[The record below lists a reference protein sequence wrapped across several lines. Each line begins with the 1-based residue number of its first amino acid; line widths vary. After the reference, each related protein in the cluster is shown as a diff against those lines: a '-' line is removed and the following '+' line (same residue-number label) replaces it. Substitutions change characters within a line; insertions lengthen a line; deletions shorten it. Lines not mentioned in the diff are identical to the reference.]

1 MTLSMNTSP
10 TSTTGRA
17 FASVTMN
24 TTQAKLQRVLL
35 VDDDNILRAIV
46 SEALRTDGFEVI
58 LAADG
63 DDGIAAYREHRPDLI
78 LVDAMMPV
86 LDGFEF
92 CEQLK
97 NLGERLT
104 PILMITSLEDND
116 SVDRAFAS
124 GATDYITKPIN
135 LPILRQRVKN
145 LIEQSHKIKHQLTE
159 LKQANQNLQLL
170 ANLDSLTNLANRRG
184 FDDYIETEWERMKR
198 IKAPLSLIMCDV
210 DFFKNYN
217 DKYLH
222 PNGDKCLAQ
231 VASAMRNA
239 VRRTGDLVARY
250 GGEEFAV
257 ILPNTDALGAVSVAE
272 NLRSSV
278 RKLQIVHE
286 ASAICGYVTVS
297 VGVSTI
303 VPTHEND
310 FQALINAADRALYQ
324 AKSQGRDRV
333 KMVIA

>member
-1 MTLSMNTSP
+1 
-10 TSTTGRA
+10 
-17 FASVTMN
+17 V
-24 TTQAKLQRVLL
+24 
-35 VDDDNILRAIV
+35 
-46 SEALRTDGFEVI
+46 
-58 LAADG
+58 
-63 DDGIAAYREHRPDLI
+63 
-78 LVDAMMPV
+78 MPI

-104 PILMITSLEDND
+104 PILMITSLDDND

-135 LPILRQRVKN
+135 LSILRQRVRNLVRQSYLIKN
-145 LIEQSHKIKHQLTE
+145 QLSE
-159 LKQANQNLQLL
+159 LQQANQNLKLL
-170 ANLDSLTNLANRRG
+170 ANIDSLTKLSNRRD
-184 FDDYIETEWERMKR
+184 FDRYIEQEWERMQR
-198 IKAPLSLIMCDV
+198 SRSPLSLIMCDV

-222 PNGDKCLAQ
+222 PNGDKCLIK
-231 VASAMRNA
+231 VAMALRNT
-239 VRRTGDLVARY
+239 VRRSGDLVARY

-272 NLRSSV
+272 KIRLAV
-278 RKLQIVHE
+278 KDLQITHE
-286 ASAICGYVTVS
+286 SSAIAPYVTVS

-303 VPTHEND
+303 IPTHESE
-310 FQALINAADRALYQ
+310 FQTLIDTADRALYQ

-333 KMVIA
+333 KMIVA

>member
-1 MTLSMNTSP
+1 MN
-10 TSTTGRA
+10 
-17 FASVTMN
+17 VTEPN
-24 TTQAKLQRVLL
+24 FQRILL
-35 VDDDNILRAIV
+35 VDDDLVVRAKV
-46 SEALRTDGFEVI
+46 SESLEQDGFEVI
-58 LAADG
+58 LAKNG
-63 DDGIAAYREHRPDLI
+63 DDGIAAYQEYRPDLI
-78 LVDAMMPV
+78 LVDAVMPI

-104 PILMITSLEDND
+104 PILMITSLDDND

-135 LPILRQRVKN
+135 LSILRQRVRNLVRQSYLIKN
-145 LIEQSHKIKHQLTE
+145 QLSE
-159 LKQANQNLQLL
+159 LQQANQNLKLL
-170 ANLDSLTNLANRRG
+170 ANIDSLTKLSNRRD
-184 FDDYIETEWERMKR
+184 FDRYIEQEWERMKR
-198 IKAPLSLIMCDV
+198 SRSPLSLIMCDV

-222 PNGDKCLAQ
+222 PNGDKCLIK
-231 VASAMRNA
+231 VAMAMRNT
-239 VRRTGDLVARY
+239 VRRSGDLVARY

-272 NLRSSV
+272 KIRLAV
-278 RKLQIVHE
+278 KDLQITHE
-286 ASAICGYVTVS
+286 SSAIAPYVTVS

-303 VPTHEND
+303 IPTHESE
-310 FQALINAADRALYQ
+310 FQTLIDTADRALYQ

-333 KMVIA
+333 KMIVA

>member
-1 MTLSMNTSP
+1 
-10 TSTTGRA
+10 
-17 FASVTMN
+17 MN
-24 TTQAKLQRVLL
+24 TTEPKVQRILL
-35 VDDDNILRAIV
+35 VDDDLVVRAKV
-46 SEALRTDGFEVI
+46 SESLEQDGFEVI
-58 LAADG
+58 LAKNG
-63 DDGIAAYREHRPDLI
+63 NDGITAYQQHRPDLI
-78 LVDAMMPV
+78 LVDAIMPV

-104 PILMITSLEDND
+104 PILMITSLDDND

-135 LPILRQRVKN
+135 LSILRQRVRN
-145 LIEQSHKIKHQLTE
+145 LIRQSHLIEKQLSE
-159 LKQANQNLQLL
+159 LQTANQNLQLL
-170 ANLDSLTNLANRRG
+170 ANLDSLTKLSNRRG
-184 FDDYIETEWERMKR
+184 FDDYIDREWQRMQR

-222 PNGDKCLAQ
+222 PNGDKCLIK
-231 VASAMRNA
+231 VAMAMRSA
-239 VRRTGDLVARY
+239 VRRSGDLVARY

-272 NLRSSV
+272 NIRSAIGS
-278 RKLQIVHE
+278 LQITHE
-286 ASAICGYVTVS
+286 ASAVCPFVTIS

-303 VPTHEND
+303 IPTHEND
-310 FQALINAADRALYQ
+310 VQDLIHAADRALYQ
-324 AKSQGRDRV
+324 AKSQGRNRV
-333 KMVIA
+333 TMLVA

>member
-1 MTLSMNTSP
+1 MNATEP
-10 TSTTGRA
+10 N
-17 FASVTMN
+17 F
-24 TTQAKLQRVLL
+24 QRILL
-35 VDDDNILRAIV
+35 VDDDLVVRAKV
-46 SEALRTDGFEVI
+46 SESLEQDGFEVI
-58 LAADG
+58 LAKNG
-63 DDGIAAYREHRPDLI
+63 NDGITAYQEHHPDLI
-78 LVDAMMPV
+78 LVDAVMPI

-104 PILMITSLEDND
+104 PILMITSLDDND

-135 LPILRQRVKN
+135 LSILRQRVRN
-145 LIEQSHKIKHQLTE
+145 LVRQSHLIKSQLNE
-159 LKQANQNLQLL
+159 LQQANQNLQLL
-170 ANLDSLTNLANRRG
+170 ANLDSLTKLSNRRG
-184 FDDYIETEWERMKR
+184 FDDYIQKEWDRMRR

-217 DKYLH
+217 DRYLH
-222 PNGDKCLAQ
+222 PNGDKCLIK
-231 VASAMRNA
+231 VAMAMRNT
-239 VRRTGDLVARY
+239 VRRSGDLVARY

-272 NLRSSV
+272 NIRSAI
-278 RKLQIVHE
+278 KTLQITHE
-286 ASAICGYVTVS
+286 ASSVCPYVTIS

-303 VPTHEND
+303 IPTEEND
-310 FQALINAADRALYQ
+310 FQALIHAADRALYQ

-333 KMVIA
+333 TMIVA